1 MDGYVEMFLLRATG
15 VTGQSQT
22 RLLSLHAAEAPQFV
36 SYNTTDISNLIGNY
50 IRRDTYRSF

>member
-22 RLLSLHAAEAPQFV
+22 RLLSLHAAKAPQLV
-36 SYNTTDISNLIGNY
+36 SYNTTDISNLIVNY
-50 IRRDTYRSF
+50 TRRDTCRSF